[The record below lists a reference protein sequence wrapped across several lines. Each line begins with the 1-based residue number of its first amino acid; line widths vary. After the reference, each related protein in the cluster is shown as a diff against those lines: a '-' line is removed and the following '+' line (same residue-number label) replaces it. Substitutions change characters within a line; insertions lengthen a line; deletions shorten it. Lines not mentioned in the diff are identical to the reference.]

1 MNPNTQEAK
10 AYGFLSLRAAWS
22 ENNLYFINEGNL
34 FHFHISFEHIA
45 IIIRHIMKMQY
56 THYQEINKLF
66 YKVIKLI

>member
-10 AYGFLSLRAAWS
+10 AYGFLRAAWS
-22 ENNLYFINEGNL
+22 ESNLYFINEGNL

-56 THYQEINKLF
+56 THYQEIHKLF
-66 YKVIKLI
+66 NKVIKLM